1 MDGDTALARHI
12 TYVHKHNRNPELGFT
27 PYDPA
32 FLKHYIAAARGF
44 NPFVPPELSSHIV
57 EAYVELRQ
65 QDGRGA
71 SSEVGD
77 QAAMTARALLSI
89 LRVSQA
95 LAKLRFSDSVAVSP
109 SDNLLWL
116 CAGGKSCGARLAA
129 SALAPRLTPT
139 LCPTRAFLSSRTWRR
154 PSG

>member
-32 FLKHYIAAARGF
+32 FLKHYIAAAREH

-65 QDGRGA
+65 RDGRGA
-71 SSEVGD
+71 SGEVGD

-95 LAKLRFSDSVAVSP
+95 LAKLRFSDSVAVSL
-109 SDNLLWL
+109 SYNL
-116 CAGGKSCGARLAA
+116 CGCVCGRKRAAGLGLAA
-129 SALAPRLTPT
+129 GVPHN
-139 LCPTRAFLSSRTWRR
+139 
-154 PSG
+154 